1 MPQLKLILALIQRRN
16 RELIRTFVQKNSY
29 MVEIG
34 KYNTLKIVKDLD
46 FGVYLD
52 GGDDL
57 EILLPA
63 RYVPRNVK
71 PGDEVEVF
79 IYHDNEGRIIA
90 TTAKPLAIVGEFQW
104 MECKSVNDMGAFLE
118 WGLMKDLLVPF
129 REQKMPMREGKWYLV
144 YVHLDH
150 VTKRIVASARVDKFL
165 DNIPPVYEFN
175 QEVDLLVADETE
187 IGYKV
192 IINNLHWGLVYHNE
206 IYRRLERGEHLKGYI
221 KEVREDEKID
231 VSLTRLG
238 YEKVE
243 GIAGIILD
251 ALKVQNGFLPVHDK
265 SPAEEIYSL
274 FECSKKSFKQAIGA
288 LYKKK
293 LISIEP
299 AGIRLIETEDT
310 STK

>member
-1 MPQLKLILALIQRRN
+1 
-16 RELIRTFVQKNSY
+16 

-34 KYNTLKIVKDLD
+34 KYNILKIVKDLD

-165 DNIPPVYEFN
+165 DNVPSVYEFN

-274 FECSKKSFKQAIGA
+274 FGCSKKSFKQAIGA

-299 AGIRLIETEDT
+299 TGIRLI
-310 STK
+310 